1 MTHPIPKLTAIAFGA
16 IALRAAGDESAASGE
31 HIQEGSTPRIVVTG
45 TRDAQ
50 AARRDAA
57 TAKVIIGREEIE
69 KYGEATVGDLLR
81 RLPGVTVSGAPGSP
95 GEVKMRGLSGAY
107 TQILVDGERI
117 GGHGRNRAGPIDLIP
132 AEMIERIEI
141 VRGGVAEFSAQTV
154 AGTINIVLRDDAGRA
169 QTRLRPGLSEVD
181 GHVSPQIGLQNTGRS
196 GGLSW
201 LFSANANQRDQIADQ
216 MRHSLDYD
224 DSGALQTESLAHRE
238 VTQRTRDASLAPRLT
253 WRLDRANQLSLQ
265 LFATHTESEAHG
277 DEHTQALFGTPDA
290 ARAHEDSSRERDLWR
305 LGGGWRLRW
314 NDGDTLNL
322 RLGLNGNREH
332 SNTLRN
338 EYDAAGN
345 HSGTSDSQTAVRE
358 QGSSAALRWAAAE
371 GGMNTPAIGAEWN
384 ETRRSEQ
391 AVTLESGSAATLSD
405 DKLEQRELNAAA
417 YLQDEW
423 RPFETTTLTGGLRR
437 EVLHTHT
444 QDSAGAPLVARY
456 GTWAPSVPLA
466 QKLGEAGSTVL
477 RSSLARTFRAPRLDD
492 LSGLTV
498 RAPDNSLTRPDRSG
512 NPELRPETAWGFE
525 LALER
530 YFDAHSMA
538 SANLFTRR
546 ITDLIRRELTLG
558 DDGRW
563 VSRPV
568 NEGQAQV
575 HGAELEWKLNLAT
588 WFPSGPVLQFNGNYT
603 HTQTRDDAG
612 NKLEDTPDRI
622 ANIGFE
628 WQPAGPAWKLG
639 GNLNWAHHYTVRLS
653 DQQTRS
659 VGDKTVYDAY
669 ISWAMTRD
677 ALWRLS
683 GSNLGGWGSDSRTTA
698 ENSGRPVADE
708 TVKVAGLPTWQLA
721 LELKF

>member
-1 MTHPIPKLTAIAFGA
+1 MHARVLPCCLLIGFSPLAHASDTPETIAA
-16 IALRAAGDESAASGE
+16 PPGE
-31 HIQEGSTPRIVVTG
+31 PPRIVVSG

-69 KYGEATVGDLLR
+69 KYGEATVGDVLR

-141 VRGGVAEFSAQTV
+141 VRGGVAEFSAQAV

-181 GHVSPQIGLQNTGRS
+181 GHVSPQLGVQNTGRS
-196 GGLSW
+196 GGFSW

-224 DSGALQTESLAHRE
+224 DSGALQTESLTHRE

-290 ARAHEDSSRERDLWR
+290 ARAHEDSSHERDLWR

-322 RLGLNGNREH
+322 RLGLNGNRER
-332 SNTLRN
+332 SSTLRN
-338 EYDAAGN
+338 EYDAAG
-345 HSGTSDSQTAVRE
+345 SSSRVSDNQATVRE
-358 QGSSAALRWAAAE
+358 EGSSASLRWAAAE
-371 GGMNTPAIGAEWN
+371 GATHTPAVGAEWN
-384 ETRRSEQ
+384 DTRRSEQ
-391 AVTLESGSAATLSD
+391 AVTQDSGAAAMSTNDS
-405 DKLEQRELNAAA
+405 LEQRELNAAA

-423 RPFETTTLTGGLRR
+423 RLLESTTLTGGLRR

-456 GTWAPSVPLA
+456 GIWAPSLQLA
-466 QKLGEAGSTVL
+466 QKFGDAGSTVL

-512 NPELRPETAWGFE
+512 NPALRPETAWGFE

-538 SANLFTRR
+538 SANLFARR

-568 NEGQAQV
+568 NEGQAKV
-575 HGAELEWKLNLAT
+575 RGAELEWKLNLT
-588 WFPSGPVLQFNGNYT
+588 SWVPSGPALQLNGNYT

-612 NKLEDTPDRI
+612 NKLEDTPDQI
-622 ANIGFE
+622 ANLGLE
-628 WQPAGPAWKLG
+628 WQPAGPDWKIG

-669 ISWAMTRD
+669 VSWAMTRD
-677 ALWRLS
+677 TVLRLS
-683 GSNLGGWGSDSRTTA
+683 GANLGGWGSDSRTVA
-698 ENSGRPVADE
+698 ENDGRPVADE

-721 LELKF
+721 LEMKF

>member
-1 MTHPIPKLTAIAFGA
+1 MRAHYLPCWLLVGLAARVGASEPAEPPKAP
-16 IALRAAGDESAASGE
+16 DGE
-31 HIQEGSTPRIVVTG
+31 PAKIVVIG

-69 KYGEATVGDLLR
+69 KYREATVGDLLR

-141 VRGGVAEFSAQTV
+141 VRGGVAEFSAQAV

-224 DSGALQTESLAHRE
+224 DSGALQTESLTHRE

-332 SNTLRN
+332 SSTLRN
-338 EYDAAGN
+338 EYDTAGN
-345 HSGTSDSQTAVRE
+345 RSGTSDSQATVRE
-358 QGSSAALRWAAAE
+358 QGSSASLRWAAAE

-384 ETRRSEQ
+384 DTRRSEQ
-391 AVTLESGSAATLSD
+391 AVTLDSGTVGSSSSD

-423 RPFETTTLTGGLRR
+423 RPFEHTTLTGGLRR

-456 GTWAPSVPLA
+456 GIWAPSLQLA

-512 NPELRPETAWGFE
+512 NPELRPETAWGLE

-575 HGAELEWKLNLAT
+575 RGAELEWKLNLAT
-588 WFPSGPVLQFNGNYT
+588 WVPSGPVLQLNGNYT
-603 HTQTRDDAG
+603 QTQTRDDAG

-639 GNLNWAHHYTVRLS
+639 GNLNWAHRYTVRLS

-669 ISWAMTRD
+669 VSWAMTRD
-677 ALWRLS
+677 ALLRLS
-683 GSNLGGWGSDSRTTA
+683 GANLGGWGSDSRTTA

>member
-1 MTHPIPKLTAIAFGA
+1 MRVFRLPCWLLIGLAA
-16 IALRAAGDESAASGE
+16 RASAGETPESPATPDGE
-31 HIQEGSTPRIVVTG
+31 PARIVVTG

-141 VRGGVAEFSAQTV
+141 VRGGVAEFSAQAV

-181 GHVSPQIGLQNTGRS
+181 SHVSPQIGLQNTGRS

-224 DSGALQTESLAHRE
+224 DSGALETEALTHRE

-277 DEHTQALFGTPDA
+277 DEHTQALFGTPKA
-290 ARAHEDSSRERDLWR
+290 TTAHEDSSRERDLWR

-322 RLGLNGNREH
+322 RLGLNGNRER
-332 SNTLRN
+332 SSTLRN
-338 EYDAAGN
+338 EYDAAG
-345 HSGTSDSQTAVRE
+345 STSSISDNQTTVRE
-358 QGSSAALRWAAAE
+358 QGSSASLRWAAAE
-371 GGMNTPAIGAEWN
+371 GATHTPAIGAEWTDN
-384 ETRRSEQ
+384 RRSEQ
-391 AVTLESGSAATLSD
+391 AATLETGAAAISSND
-405 DKLEQRELNAAA
+405 NLEQRELNAAA

-423 RPFETTTLTGGLRR
+423 HPFETTTLTGGLRR

-456 GTWAPSVPLA
+456 GLWAPSLQLA
-466 QKLGEAGSTVL
+466 QKFGEAGATVL

-558 DDGRW
+558 ADGRW

-575 HGAELEWKLNLAT
+575 RGAELEWKLNLTSWLPA
-588 WFPSGPVLQFNGNYT
+588 GPVLQINGNYT

-612 NKLEDTPDRI
+612 NKLEDTPDQI
-622 ANIGFE
+622 ANLGFE
-628 WQPAGPAWKLG
+628 WQPAGPGWKLG
-639 GNLNWAHHYTVRLS
+639 GNVNWAHSYTVRLS

-669 ISWAMTRD
+669 VSWAMTRD
-677 ALWRLS
+677 ALLRLS
-683 GSNLGGWGSDSRTTA
+683 GSNLGGWGSSSRTIA
-698 ENSGRPVADE
+698 ETGGQPAADE
-708 TVKVAGLPTWQLA
+708 RIKVAGLPTWQLA